1 VTVNRENRIMK
12 NTRLSVALLATV
24 AFATTACSTDLT
36 GLNKNPNSPSID
48 TPPPAGTI
56 FTQAV
61 ANSTGYVGGAGY
73 QNSGVSLLAQHT
85 AQAQYVD
92 EDRYA
97 YRSTTVDGWFNGP
110 YTGDL
115 MDYQQVYAVGQAKKD
130 PNIWGP
136 ARVMQSLMFA
146 TLTDMFGDIPY
157 SEALQGTAGTTLKPK
172 YDAQK
177 DIYYGMLKTLTEASA
192 AMGAG
197 TGLGN
202 GDPIY
207 GGSAAKWKKF
217 ANALRL
223 RLAMRLQKADAAKA
237 SAEIAAAIAGS
248 GGLMTSN
255 DDNAKLSWPGDDQ
268 FNNPWANNFAGRDDY
283 RMSKTLM
290 DVLVANNDPRTP
302 IFAQPTVADPT
313 KYAGEPNGLDNA
325 SASTYMTAASRI
337 GAIFYPGKTVYG
349 TYGTSAG
356 KATPTYLVT
365 FAEQNFILAEA
376 ANRGIGGL
384 NAGQAAAYY
393 NAGVTASITQW
404 GGSAAAAAAYLAQPA
419 IAYQGGAAGLTQIL
433 TQKWIAF
440 FTQGQEAWSD
450 WRRTGIPAN
459 IVPGPKSTLSYIPR
473 RMMYATT
480 EQTVNAD
487 ALAAAIARQGADA
500 FNTRVW
506 WDK

>member
-1 VTVNRENRIMK
+1 MK
-12 NTRLSVALLATV
+12 NTRLSVALIAAV
-24 AFATTACSTDLT
+24 AFATTACETDLT

-56 FTQAV
+56 FTNAV
-61 ANSTGYVGGAGY
+61 AASAGYVGGAGY

-110 YTGDL
+110 YVADL
-115 MDYQQVYAVGQAKKD
+115 MDYQQVYAVGQKNKD
-130 PNIWGP
+130 PNTWGP
-136 ARVMQSLMFA
+136 AKVMQTLMFQ

-157 SEALQGTAGTTLKPK
+157 SQALQGTAGSTLKPQ

-177 DIYYGMLKTLTEASA
+177 DIYYGMLKALTDAST
-192 AMGAG
+192 AMGSG
-197 TGLGN
+197 TGLGS
-202 GDPIY
+202 GDQIY
-207 GGSAAKWKKF
+207 GGSAAQWKKF
-217 ANALRL
+217 SNALRL

-248 GGLMTSN
+248 GGLLTSN
-255 DDNAKLSWPGDDQ
+255 ADNAKVTWPGDDQ
-268 FNNPWANNFAGRDDY
+268 YNNPWAANFAGRDDY
-283 RMSKTLM
+283 RMGKTLM
-290 DVLVANNDPRTP
+290 DVLIANSDPRLTVY
-302 IFAQPTVADPT
+302 AQPTVADPT

-325 SASTYMTAASRI
+325 SASAYMTQASRI

-349 TYGTSAG
+349 TYGTADG
-356 KATPTYLVT
+356 KKTPTYLVT
-365 FAEQNFILAEA
+365 YAEQNFILAEA

-384 NAGQAAAYY
+384 NAAQAAGYY
-393 NAGVTASITQW
+393 NAAVTASITQW

-419 IAYQGGAAGLTQIL
+419 IAYKGGTDGLTQIL

-459 IVPGPKSTLSYIPR
+459 LTPGPKATLAYIPK
-473 RMMYATT
+473 RMVYATT
-480 EQTVNAD
+480 EQTVNKA
-487 ALAAAIARQGADA
+487 ALDAAIARQGADLMS
-500 FNTRVW
+500 TPVW
-506 WDK
+506 WAK

>member
-1 VTVNRENRIMK
+1 MK
-12 NTRLSVALLATV
+12 NTRLSVALLAV
-24 AFATTACSTDLT
+24 AALGVTACETDLT

-48 TPPPAGTI
+48 TPPPPGTI
-56 FTQAV
+56 FTYAV
-61 ANSTGYVGGAGY
+61 ATSASYLGGAGF

-92 EDRYA
+92 EDRFA
-97 YRSTTVDGWFNGP
+97 YRSATIDTYFNNP
-110 YTGDL
+110 YILDL
-115 MDYQQVYAVGQAKKD
+115 MDYQQVYDVGQRNKD
-130 PNIWGP
+130 PNTWGP
-136 ARVMQSLMFA
+136 AKVMQTLMFQ
-146 TLTDMFGDIPY
+146 TLTDVWGDIPY
-157 SEALQGTAGTTLKPK
+157 SETLQGTAGSTLKPK

-177 DIYYGMLKTLTEASA
+177 DIYYGMLKALTDANA
-192 AMGAG
+192 AMGSG
-197 TGLGN
+197 TGLGS

-207 GGSAAKWKKF
+207 SGNAAKWRKF

-237 SAEIAAAIAGS
+237 TAEIAAAIAAP

-255 DDNAKLSWPGDDQ
+255 DDNAQVTWPGDDQ
-268 FNNPWANNFAGRDDY
+268 YNNPWANNFSTRDDY

-302 IFAQPTVADPT
+302 FYAQPTTADPT

-325 SASTYMTAASRI
+325 SASGYLTAASRI
-337 GAIFYPGKTVYG
+337 GAMFYPGKTNYG
-349 TYGTSAG
+349 TFGTAAG
-356 KATPTYLVT
+356 KKAPTFLVT

-384 NAGQAAAYY
+384 NAGQAKAYY
-393 NAGVTASITQW
+393 DAGVTASITQW
-404 GGSAAAAAAYLAQPA
+404 GGTAAQAAAYLAQPA
-419 IAYQGGAAGLTQIL
+419 VAYQGGAAGLTQIL

-459 IVPGPKSTLSYIPR
+459 IAPGPKATLSYIPR
-473 RMMYATT
+473 RWVYATT
-480 EQTVNAD
+480 EQTVNKEQLD
-487 ALAAAIARQGADA
+487 AAIARQGADA
-500 FNTRVW
+500 MNTRVW